1 VRAVSAISLALLVAL
16 LLTLPRLLSSYELTL
31 ATRILIFALL
41 AMSLDLLVGYTGLSS
56 LGHAAFFGIAGYAV
70 GLLSK
75 NVTANLA
82 LTLPSAVLVSAALAA
97 IFGALV
103 LRSRGVYFMMLTLA
117 LAQVVWGIGFQWRSL
132 TGGDDGLPGIPRP
145 FLGPVHFSDS
155 RSFYLFTLIVFVVC
169 ASTLVLVVRSPFGL
183 ALKGIRESGERMAAL
198 GYHVR
203 LHQHIAFVIAG
214 AFAGVA
220 GALLAWQ
227 NGITT
232 PTSLSILTGA
242 EALLMVLVGGAGTMI
257 GPIVGAFVVVL
268 LEYLVS
274 AHTDRWQSVLGLI
287 YILVVVA
294 TPSGVYPPLRT
305 GARRLWQGIAAR
317 PLRGA

>member
-1 VRAVSAISLALLVAL
+1 MLLAALLFA
-16 LLTLPRLLSSYELTL
+16 LPRLLSSYELVL

-75 NVTANLA
+75 DVTANLA
-82 LTLPSAVLVSAALAA
+82 VTFPAAILVSSALAA
-97 IFGALV
+97 VFGALV
-103 LRSRGVYFMMLTLA
+103 LRSKGVYFMMLTLA

-145 FLGPVHFSDS
+145 FIGALQLGDS
-155 RSFYLFTLIVFVVC
+155 RSFYLFTLVAFAIC
-169 ASTLVLVVRSPFGL
+169 ASALVLVVRSPFGL
-183 ALKGIRESGERMAAL
+183 TLKGIRESGSRMTAL
-198 GYHVR
+198 GYNVR

-214 AFAGVA
+214 GFAGVA

-232 PTSLSILTGA
+232 PASLSILTGA
-242 EALLMVLVGGAGTMI
+242 EALLMVLLGGAGTMI
-257 GPIVGAFVVVL
+257 GPIVGAIVVVL
-268 LEYLVS
+268 LEYIVS
-274 AHTDRWQSVLGLI
+274 AQTDRWQSVLGLI

-294 TPSGVYPPLRT
+294 TPNGVYPPLWRAWLRLWRGFSARLT
-305 GARRLWQGIAAR
+305 GAHELGEV
-317 PLRGA
+317 